1 MTDKNQQE
9 FIIYPGSFD
18 PITNGHINI
27 VERGIKLC
35 KRMIVAVADNPQKKC
50 LFSVQERMA
59 LLKEALAQF
68 PQVEVDSFSGLLMD
82 YARSKNAKI
91 VLRGLRAVSDFEY
104 EFQMAHTNRNLN
116 AEVETIFMMTGE
128 DYFFLSS
135 HIIKE
140 IARFRGPLSNLV
152 PWTVEQ
158 ALNKKFL
165 SK

>member
-68 PQVEVDSFSGLLMD
+68 PQVEVDSFSGLLMY

>member
-9 FIIYPGSFD
+9 FIIYPGFFD